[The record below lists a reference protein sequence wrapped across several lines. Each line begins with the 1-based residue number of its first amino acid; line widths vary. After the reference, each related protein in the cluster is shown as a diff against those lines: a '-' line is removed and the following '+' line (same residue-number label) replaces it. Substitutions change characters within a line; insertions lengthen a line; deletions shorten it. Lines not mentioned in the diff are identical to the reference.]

1 MKSLIFVFLLLPVCI
16 FSQAELLFESV
27 LHVEDAMGNRDSVE
41 FGYALNEEPNVFNP
55 ELGEEELF
63 TPFDSVLEM
72 RGFTLDNYTSSMNI
86 GMSKRVI
93 SHVLEKSFNENE
105 NCYVI
110 QGNVV
115 FMVNAKYLPVTFSWN
130 HEDFNS
136 VRCLEAATFSTHLA
150 GATVDGW
157 WLEPWLA
164 EESVCA
170 SVNNNFSTSLPNIEG
185 FEVVKDVEIEDAGIK
200 TIRGI
205 ALGYAVSSWLP
216 TWCSI
221 DTSLTISTSEV
232 FSEPALSVY
241 PNPVSEILHT
251 DLPNQEEFMIVDIIG
266 RVLLR
271 GYGQQVDVS
280 FLPQGIYFIKS
291 TNRRARK
298 FVKE

>member
-1 MKSLIFVFLLLPVCI
+1 MNMK
-16 FSQAELLFESV
+16 FESV

-205 ALGYAVSSWLP
+205 ALGYAVSNDIHEDMNQLESYLGWFFLYGGRLFHRICDATGRRP
-216 TWCSI
+216 Q
-221 DTSLTISTSEV
+221 SE
-232 FSEPALSVY
+232 SHGSA
-241 PNPVSEILHT
+241 
-251 DLPNQEEFMIVDIIG
+251 Q
-266 RVLLR
+266 
-271 GYGQQVDVS
+271 GQAVEVICT
-280 FLPQGIYFIKS
+280 GG
-291 TNRRARK
+291 
-298 FVKE
+298 